1 MLAPRAIALFG
12 ATDSPGSVGRA
23 LLENL
28 RSFSGD
34 FYPVNPKHATVL
46 GLKSIPAIADLRHAI
61 DLAVI
66 ATPAATVPGIVRECA
81 ALGVKGAI
89 IISAGFKEI
98 GQSGR
103 ELEVEIAQARGPT
116 RIIGPNCV
124 GVMLPHLGLNA
135 TFARPLALPGNIG
148 SP

>member
-46 GLKSIPAIADLRHAI
+46 GLKSIPAIADLPHAI

-66 ATPAATVPGIVRECA
+66 ATPAAKVPGIVRECA

-103 ELEVEIAQARGPT
+103 ELEVEIAKRAAR
-116 RIIGPNCV
+116 R
-124 GVMLPHLGLNA
+124 GLSVRTA
-135 TFARPLALPGNIG
+135 FG
-148 SP
+148 